1 MMHWQMITAMAGV
14 APLSPAELARA
25 RQYLYGGLAWGAAST
40 LWMLACLAAAY
51 FSGLT
56 TIFQGWLDRRFAS
69 AYLRTA
75 LATAALLAAVLAA
88 LLPFSFYL
96 GFVRE
101 RAFGFQHLDA
111 AAWFGQ
117 WGISLALDVAAGV
130 VVTAFAYGWMRR
142 RRGPPWWIKIWL
154 VLAVAV
160 VISVALDPV
169 VIEPLFNRFT
179 PVSNPEIRADLE
191 HLARQAGIPHAR
203 ILEMDASR
211 QSAHTNAYVVGIL
224 GTQRIVVYDTL
235 LRTQTPAEIEFVV
248 GHEIGHYV
256 LHHLWKGV
264 GFTLVLLLALL
275 ALTGWLYPRWSRGR
289 APGNHPADPADP
301 AGLALLLFI
310 LLAALFLASP
320 LTNGF
325 SRWEEHQADA
335 YGLRLS
341 GQAAAAVQ
349 GFEREEHTDLIYP
362 NPPAWVVWWF
372 FNHPS
377 QQERIDFAR
386 SFMRPVS

>member
-1 MMHWQMITAMAGV
+1 MHWQMITAMAGV
-14 APLSPAELARA
+14 APLSPAELERA
-25 RQYLYGGLAWGAAST
+25 RHYLYGGLAWGTASN
-40 LWMLACLAAAY
+40 LWMLACLAAVY
-51 FSGLT
+51 ISGLT
-56 TIFQGWLDRRFAS
+56 TAFQGWLDRRFAS
-69 AYLRTA
+69 AWVRTA
-75 LATAALLAAVLAA
+75 LAAAALLAAVLAA

-96 GFVRE
+96 GYVRE
-101 RAFGFQHLDA
+101 RAFGFQHLGV

-117 WGISLALDVAAGV
+117 WATSVALDVAAGV
-130 VVTAFAYGWMRR
+130 VVTAVAYGWMRQ
-142 RRGPPWWIKIWL
+142 RGGPRWWIKIWV
-154 VLAVAV
+154 VLAAAV
-160 VISVALDPV
+160 VVSVALDPV

-191 HLARQAGIPHAR
+191 QLARQAGIPHAR

-224 GTQRIVVYDTL
+224 GSQRIVVYDTL
-235 LRTQTPAEIEFVV
+235 LATQTPAEIEFVV

-264 GFTLVLLLALL
+264 AFTLALLFGLL
-275 ALTGWLYPRWSRGR
+275 ALTGWLYPRWRRGR
-289 APGNHPADPADP
+289 TAAEDP

-310 LLAALFLASP
+310 LLTALFLASP

-341 GQAAAAVQ
+341 GQAEAAVQ

-362 NPPAWVVWWF
+362 HPPRWVVWWF

-377 QQERIDFAR
+377 QQQRIDFAS
-386 SFMRPVS
+386 SFIRPKS